1 MEEKEKENKENDETQ
16 LINTENLEKINK
28 LKNLLQSENSDWFEI
43 LSLKE
48 KIDFV
53 DKNEEEQINNSIWQ
67 KQYNSLFPESSTDI
81 SISIPTKINLNMINL
96 LLSSANK
103 YKIKDTEKVN
113 QIKNLQEE
121 ANNYIKKIKKI
132 KSLEELYNFKQTIEN
147 IKIDLNEY
155 IIQREMKLKNKITD
169 ESDEEDNKNE
179 KEKENIINKNK
190 EIVNKTK
197 SHRKKKYKRKE
208 DEYEDD
214 FVEDGSESS
223 ENASE
228 KIDLSNHVIDLGKKK
243 SGTNIK
249 RIADE
254 LQEEAKNFISMRS
267 RRNITRK
274 KDNDYIYDDIY
285 DKKNESN
292 SKNNSN
298 LNSENEEVIKHK
310 KKNMDINEDE
320 DYTEEEIKIKEKK
333 HKIINNEN
341 LLNKKKRRTNSN
353 SDIKPVIIE
362 KKKNKVNPT
371 NKIVALNSNE
381 ETKIKS
387 RKNALANITKILTD
401 NKYLIE
407 EGTDFVNALAN
418 RVEEDLAKAYPAID
432 FDYQKILANMN
443 KTLKEISKYKRINQ
457 MIIKGKITLF
467 KMAKFQYGEKFI
479 QKLKK
484 VEEGGA
490 GKKSK
495 PKNESFSFGDILQ
508 ESNINDDKR
517 SNLDKNRLTLMKS
530 SSNFSF
536 RSGFSQSSFGEER
549 SGNIETENEY
559 YSKTQTGTYSNK
571 YDNED
576 SLESIE
582 DQQNIKFS
590 PGLNNRPNR
599 DISGNLEEDLGHAYE
614 PLNKEKMNYDN
625 LFPILYDPT
634 LDISSK
640 EEKITEQELFSPNY
654 NNDPNLILAQ
664 PPPTGSTLRIFHG
677 KIRLNHNTLDNA
689 SLFSVNKYQNFLK
702 FPSFEKELIL
712 PSKAKSNEVIPYCLK
727 QLSNNSKLELFGW
740 IEPDLNKNQENIEI
754 SKFRDLIEEFERNE
768 KCSCLVENKIKLYI
782 FVLGE
787 KDEKLFKKIIKD
799 SKFVNKKL
807 MQNLNNGNKFLV
819 FVLLANND
827 DLENES
833 IKKKKKINP
842 EIIKIVEKSESED
855 ESNLIINKKKNSGT
869 IMELEEENNQSSFK
883 KNINNNE
890 YKNNNTQNNENG
902 NNNNLNNNND
912 ENINNDANN
921 NNNDEKEVEEDNNEN
936 NNYEDDEESCIDKEE
951 NEKLKNILE
960 QNDFNAINIYIENN
974 FKDLPLEEMASKLQR
989 FSAENRDKLLEIIKN
1004 YSENF
1009 LANENQMDIEE
1020 ENGGVN
1026 NGGNMNQI
1034 NQQMNNNNGMLNQI
1048 NLNPSLQMNIYQ
1060 NDPSLNQMY
1069 INQMNNINIQQQSN
1083 NNMNN
1088 NTNLQNMYYNQNMNI
1103 YNRYN
1108 NTFK

>member
-1 MEEKEKENKENDETQ
+1 MEENKDNTQ
-16 LINTENLEKINK
+16 ELSINTENLEKINK
-28 LKNLLQSENSDWFEI
+28 IKDLLQSENSDLFEI
-43 LSLKE
+43 LSLRE
-48 KIDFV
+48 KIVFN
-53 DKNEEEQINNSIWQ
+53 DKNEEDQINNDIWQ
-67 KQYNSLFPESSTDI
+67 KQYNSLFPET
-81 SISIPTKINLNMINL
+81 SININIPTKINLNMINL
-96 LLSSANK
+96 LLSSADK
-103 YKIKDTEKVN
+103 YKIKDTEKIN
-113 QIKNLQEE
+113 QIKNIQEE
-121 ANNYIKKIKKI
+121 ANNYIKQIKKI
-132 KSLEELYNFKQTIEN
+132 KSLEDLNNFKQRIEN
-147 IKIDLNEY
+147 LKIDLNEY
-155 IIQREMKLKNKITD
+155 IIQREMKLKNKILD
-169 ESDEEDNKNE
+169 ESDEGENKDGKDNTTN
-179 KEKENIINKNK
+179 NNK
-190 EIVNKTK
+190 EIISKPKT
-197 SHRKKKYKRKE
+197 HRKKKYKRKE

-223 ENASE
+223 ENGSE

-292 SKNNSN
+292 NSKNNSN
-298 LNSENEEVIKHK
+298 INSENEEIIKSK
-310 KKNMDINEDE
+310 KKNIDFNEDE
-320 DYTEEEIKIKEKK
+320 DYTEEEVKIKEKK
-333 HKIINNEN
+333 HKVIYNEN
-341 LLNKKKRRTNSN
+341 LLN
-353 SDIKPVIIE
+353 DIKPVLIE
-362 KKKNKVNPT
+362 KKSIKTNPT

-381 ETKIKS
+381 ENKIKS
-387 RKNALANITKILTD
+387 RKNALSNITKILTD

-407 EGTDFVNALAN
+407 EGSDFVNALAN

-432 FDYQKILANMN
+432 FDYQKTLSNMN

-467 KMAKFQYGEKFI
+467 KMAKFQYGDKFI

-484 VEEGGA
+484 VEEGGG
-490 GKKSK
+490 GKKTPK
-495 PKNESFSFGDILQ
+495 PKNESFSFGDLLQ
-508 ESNINDDKR
+508 DSNINDDKR
-517 SNLDKNRLTLMKS
+517 SNNDKNRLSLMKS
-530 SSNFSF
+530 SSNLSY
-536 RSGFSQSSFGEER
+536 RSGFSKSSFGEER
-549 SGNIETENEY
+549 SGDFGIENEY
-559 YSKTQTGTYSNK
+559 YSKTQTGTYSNRF
-571 YDNED
+571 DNDD

-590 PGLNNRPNR
+590 PGINNRSNR
-599 DISGNLEEDLGHAYE
+599 DISGNLEEDMGHAYD
-614 PLNKEKMNYDN
+614 PFNKEKIDYNN
-625 LFPILYDPT
+625 LFPILYDPS

-640 EEKITEQELFSPNY
+640 EEKLNDQDLSSPNF
-654 NNDPNLILAQ
+654 NNDSNLILAN
-664 PPPTGSTLRIFHG
+664 PPPTGSILRIFHG

-689 SLFSVNKYQNFLK
+689 SLFSVNRYQNFLK

-727 QLSNNSKLELFGW
+727 QW

-754 SKFRDLIEEFERNE
+754 TKFRDLIEEFERNE

-782 FVLGE
+782 FVLGGE

-807 MQNLNNGNKFLV
+807 MQNLNNGNKYLV

-833 IKKKKKINP
+833 IKKKKKIIP
-842 EIIKIVEKSESED
+842 EIIKKVEKSESDD
-855 ESNLIINKKKNSGT
+855 ESNSFINKKKNLDV
-869 IMELEEENNQSSFK
+869 IMEEEDENIKNAPFK
-883 KNINNNE
+883 KNNNNNEYRKIDENDNNNNNNINNN
-890 YKNNNTQNNENG
+890 Y
-902 NNNNLNNNND
+902 
-912 ENINNDANN
+912 
-921 NNNDEKEVEEDNNEN
+921 EKEDDNNEN
-936 NNYEDDEESCIDKEE
+936 NDEDDEDSCIDKEE

-989 FSAENRDKLLEIIKN
+989 FTAENREKLLEIIKN

-1009 LANENQMDIEE
+1009 LSNENQMDIEE
-1020 ENGGVN
+1020 DN
-1026 NGGNMNQI
+1026 NMNNSEGNINNMNNNMNQI
-1034 NQQMNNNNGMLNQI
+1034 NQQMNNNGGMLNQI
-1048 NLNPSLQMNIYQ
+1048 NMNPSLQMNIYQ

-1069 INQMNNINIQQQSN
+1069 INQMNNINIQHQPN
-1083 NNMNN
+1083 NNINN
-1088 NTNLQNMYYNQNMNI
+1088 NTNLASMYYNQNMNI

-1108 NTFK
+1108 NNFK

>member
-1 MEEKEKENKENDETQ
+1 MEEKENKEIVDNQ
-16 LINTENLEKINK
+16 KIINTENIEKINK
-28 LKNLLQSENSDWFEI
+28 LKNLLESENSDWFEV

-48 KIDFV
+48 NIDFT

-67 KQYNSLFPESSTDI
+67 KQYNSLFPESSKDI
-81 SISIPTKINLNMINL
+81 SISIPKRINLNMLNL

-103 YKIKDTEKVN
+103 YKIKDTEKIN

-132 KSLEELYNFKQTIEN
+132 KSLKELDNFKQSIEN

-169 ESDEEDNKNE
+169 DSDEEENKNE
-179 KEKENIINKNK
+179 KDKDKENIINKNK
-190 EIVNKTK
+190 EIVNKSKT
-197 SHRKKKYKRKE
+197 HRKKKYKRKE

-214 FVEDGSESS
+214 FVEDSSEGSEN
-223 ENASE
+223 ERE
-228 KIDLSNHVIDLGKKK
+228 KIDLSNHIIDLGKKK

-274 KDNDYIYDDIY
+274 KDNDYIYEDIY
-285 DKKNESN
+285 DKKNESVN

-298 LNSENEEVIKHK
+298 INSENEEIFKNK

-333 HKIINNEN
+333 HKIINSEN
-341 LLNKKKRRTNSN
+341 LLNKKKKRNNNNDT
-353 SDIKPVIIE
+353 KPINIE
-362 KKKNKVNPT
+362 KKINKVNPT

-381 ETKIKS
+381 ENKIKS
-387 RKNALANITKILTD
+387 RKNALANITKILSD

-407 EGTDFVNALAN
+407 EGNDFVNALAN

-432 FDYQKILANMN
+432 FDYQKILSNMN
-443 KTLKEISKYKRINQ
+443 KTLREISKYKRINQ

-467 KMAKFQYGEKFI
+467 KMAKFQYGDKFI

-490 GKKSK
+490 GKKTK
-495 PKNESFSFGDILQ
+495 PKNEIFSFVDILQ
-508 ESNINDDKR
+508 ESNTNDDKR
-517 SNLDKNRLTLMKS
+517 SNNDKNKLSLMKT
-530 SSNFSF
+530 SSNISY

-549 SGNIETENEY
+549 LGNIETENEY
-559 YSKTQTGTYSNK
+559 NSKTQTGTYSNR
-571 YDNED
+571 YDNDD

-590 PGLNNRPNR
+590 PGLNNHPNR

-625 LFPILYDPT
+625 LFPILYDPS

-640 EEKITEQELFSPNY
+640 EDKIAEQELSSPNY
-654 NNDPNLILAQ
+654 NNEGNLLAN

-677 KIRLNHNTLDNA
+677 KIRLNHNSLDNA

-712 PSKAKSNEVIPYCLK
+712 PSKAKTNEVIPYCLK

-787 KDEKLFKKIIKD
+787 KDEKLFKKIVKD

-819 FVLLANND
+819 FVLLANKD

-855 ESNLIINKKKNSGT
+855 ESNAIMNKKKDLSA
-869 IMELEEENNQSSFK
+869 IMEVEEQNNNSSFN
-883 KNINNNE
+883 KNSDII
-890 YKNNNTQNNENG
+890 NNNTQNNENEDNNI
-902 NNNNLNNNND
+902 NNNN
-912 ENINNDANN
+912 
-921 NNNDEKEVEEDNNEN
+921 EKEEEDDNNEN
-936 NNYEDDEESCIDKEE
+936 NNYEDDEESFIDKEE

-989 FSAENRDKLLEIIKN
+989 FSAENREKLLEIIKN
-1004 YSENF
+1004 YSDNF
-1009 LANENQMDIEE
+1009 LANENQMDDEKDNNNID
-1020 ENGGVN
+1020 N

-1034 NQQMNNNNGMLNQI
+1034 NQQMNNNNEMINQI

-1069 INQMNNINIQQQSN
+1069 INQMNNINIQQQPN
-1083 NNMNN
+1083 NNINN
-1088 NTNLQNMYYNQNMNI
+1088 NTNLASMYYNQNINI

>member
-1 MEEKEKENKENDETQ
+1 MEENKDNTQ
-16 LINTENLEKINK
+16 ELSINTENLEKINK
-28 LKNLLQSENSDWFEI
+28 IKNLLQSENSDLFEI
-43 LSLKE
+43 LSLRE
-48 KIDFV
+48 KIVFN
-53 DKNEEEQINNSIWQ
+53 DKNEEDQINNDIWQ
-67 KQYNSLFPESSTDI
+67 KQYNSLFPET
-81 SISIPTKINLNMINL
+81 SININIPTKINLNMINL
-96 LLSSANK
+96 LLSSADK
-103 YKIKDTEKVN
+103 YKIKDTVKIN
-113 QIKNLQEE
+113 QIKNIQEE
-121 ANNYIKKIKKI
+121 ANNYIKQIKKI
-132 KSLEELYNFKQTIEN
+132 KSLEDLNNFKQKIEN
-147 IKIDLNEY
+147 LKIDLNEY
-155 IIQREMKLKNKITD
+155 IIQREMKLKNKILD
-169 ESDEEDNKNE
+169 ESDEGENKDGKDNTTN
-179 KEKENIINKNK
+179 NNK
-190 EIVNKTK
+190 EIISKPKT
-197 SHRKKKYKRKE
+197 HRKKKYKRKE

-223 ENASE
+223 ENGSE

-292 SKNNSN
+292 NSKNNSN
-298 LNSENEEVIKHK
+298 INSENEEIIKSK
-310 KKNMDINEDE
+310 KKNIDFNEDE
-320 DYTEEEIKIKEKK
+320 DYTEEEVKIKEKK
-333 HKIINNEN
+333 HKVIYNEN
-341 LLNKKKRRTNSN
+341 LLNKKKKRTNSN
-353 SDIKPVIIE
+353 NDIKPVLIE
-362 KKKNKVNPT
+362 KKSIKTNPT

-381 ETKIKS
+381 ENKIKS
-387 RKNALANITKILTD
+387 RKNALSNITKILTD

-407 EGTDFVNALAN
+407 EGSDFVNALAN

-432 FDYQKILANMN
+432 FDYQKTLSNMN

-467 KMAKFQYGEKFI
+467 KMAKFQYGDKFI

-484 VEEGGA
+484 VEEGGG
-490 GKKSK
+490 GKKTPK
-495 PKNESFSFGDILQ
+495 PKNESFSFGDLLQ
-508 ESNINDDKR
+508 DSNINDDKR
-517 SNLDKNRLTLMKS
+517 SNNDKNRLSLMKS
-530 SSNFSF
+530 SSNLSY
-536 RSGFSQSSFGEER
+536 RSGFSKSSFGEER
-549 SGNIETENEY
+549 SGNFEIENEY
-559 YSKTQTGTYSNK
+559 YSKTQTGTYSNRF
-571 YDNED
+571 DNDD

-590 PGLNNRPNR
+590 PGINNRSNR
-599 DISGNLEEDLGHAYE
+599 DISGNLEEDMGHAYD
-614 PLNKEKMNYDN
+614 PFNKEKIDYNN
-625 LFPILYDPT
+625 LFPILYDPS

-640 EEKITEQELFSPNY
+640 EEKLNDQDLSSPNF
-654 NNDPNLILAQ
+654 NNDSNLILAN
-664 PPPTGSTLRIFHG
+664 PPPTGSILRIFHG

-689 SLFSVNKYQNFLK
+689 SLFSINRYQNFLK

-754 SKFRDLIEEFERNE
+754 TKFRDLIEEFERNE

-782 FVLGE
+782 FVLGGE

-807 MQNLNNGNKFLV
+807 MQNLNNGNKYLV

-833 IKKKKKINP
+833 IKKKKKIIP
-842 EIIKIVEKSESED
+842 EIIKKVEKSESED
-855 ESNLIINKKKNSGT
+855 ESNSFTNKKKNLDV
-869 IMELEEENNQSSFK
+869 IMEEEDENIKNAPFK
-883 KNINNNE
+883 KNNNNNE
-890 YKNNNTQNNENG
+890 YKKI
-902 NNNNLNNNND
+902 D
-912 ENINNDANN
+912 ENDNN
-921 NNNDEKEVEEDNNEN
+921 NNNINNNYEKEDDNNEN
-936 NNYEDDEESCIDKEE
+936 NDEDDEDSCIDKEE

-989 FSAENRDKLLEIIKN
+989 FTAENREKLLEIIKN

-1009 LANENQMDIEE
+1009 LSNENQMDIEE
-1020 ENGGVN
+1020 DN
-1026 NGGNMNQI
+1026 NMNNSEGNINNMNNNMNQI
-1034 NQQMNNNNGMLNQI
+1034 NQQMNNNGGMLNQI
-1048 NLNPSLQMNIYQ
+1048 NMNPSLQMNIYQ

-1069 INQMNNINIQQQSN
+1069 INQMNNINIQHQPN
-1083 NNMNN
+1083 NNINN
-1088 NTNLQNMYYNQNMNI
+1088 NTNLASMYYNQNMNI

-1108 NTFK
+1108 NNFK

>member
-1 MEEKEKENKENDETQ
+1 M
-16 LINTENLEKINK
+16 
-28 LKNLLQSENSDWFEI
+28 
-43 LSLKE
+43 
-48 KIDFV
+48 
-53 DKNEEEQINNSIWQ
+53 
-67 KQYNSLFPESSTDI
+67 
-81 SISIPTKINLNMINL
+81 
-96 LLSSANK
+96 
-103 YKIKDTEKVN
+103 
-113 QIKNLQEE
+113 
-121 ANNYIKKIKKI
+121 
-132 KSLEELYNFKQTIEN
+132 
-147 IKIDLNEY
+147 
-155 IIQREMKLKNKITD
+155 
-169 ESDEEDNKNE
+169 
-179 KEKENIINKNK
+179 
-190 EIVNKTK
+190 
-197 SHRKKKYKRKE
+197 
-208 DEYEDD
+208 
-214 FVEDGSESS
+214 
-223 ENASE
+223 
-228 KIDLSNHVIDLGKKK
+228 
-243 SGTNIK
+243 
-249 RIADE
+249 
-254 LQEEAKNFISMRS
+254 
-267 RRNITRK
+267 
-274 KDNDYIYDDIY
+274 
-285 DKKNESN
+285 
-292 SKNNSN
+292 
-298 LNSENEEVIKHK
+298 
-310 KKNMDINEDE
+310 
-320 DYTEEEIKIKEKK
+320 
-333 HKIINNEN
+333 
-341 LLNKKKRRTNSN
+341 
-353 SDIKPVIIE
+353 
-362 KKKNKVNPT
+362 NPT

-490 GKKSK
+490 GKKPK

-508 ESNINDDKR
+508 ESNIYDDKR
-517 SNLDKNRLTLMKS
+517 SNLDKNRLSLMKS

-640 EEKITEQELFSPNY
+640 EEKITEQDLFSPNY
-654 NNDPNLILAQ
+654 NNDSNLILAQ

-787 KDEKLFKKIIKD
+787 KDEKLFRKIIKD

-855 ESNLIINKKKNSGT
+855 ESNLIINKKKNLGA
-869 IMELEEENNQSSFK
+869 IMELEEENNSSSFK
-883 KNINNNE
+883 KNINNIE
-890 YKNNNTQNNENG
+890 YKNNNIQNNENE
-902 NNNNLNNNND
+902 NNNKLNNNND
-912 ENINNDANN
+912 ENINNNANN

-989 FSAENRDKLLEIIKN
+989 FSAENRDKLLQIIKN

-1034 NQQMNNNNGMLNQI
+1034 NQQMNNNNSMLNQI

-1069 INQMNNINIQQQSN
+1069 INQMNNINIQQQPN

-1088 NTNLQNMYYNQNMNI
+1088 NTNLSNMYYNQNMNI

>member
-1 MEEKEKENKENDETQ
+1 MEENKDNTQ
-16 LINTENLEKINK
+16 ELSINTENLEKINK
-28 LKNLLQSENSDWFEI
+28 IKDLLQSENSDLFEI
-43 LSLKE
+43 LSLRE
-48 KIDFV
+48 KIVFN
-53 DKNEEEQINNSIWQ
+53 DKNEEEQINNTIWQ
-67 KQYNSLFPESSTDI
+67 KQYNSLFPET
-81 SISIPTKINLNMINL
+81 SININIPTKINLNMINL
-96 LLSSANK
+96 LLSSADK
-103 YKIKDTEKVN
+103 YKIKDTEKIN
-113 QIKNLQEE
+113 QIKNIQEE
-121 ANNYIKKIKKI
+121 ANNYIKQIKKI
-132 KSLEELYNFKQTIEN
+132 KSLEDLNNFKQKIEN
-147 IKIDLNEY
+147 LKIDLNEY
-155 IIQREMKLKNKITD
+155 IIQREMKLKNKILD
-169 ESDEEDNKNE
+169 ESDEGENKDGKDNTSN
-179 KEKENIINKNK
+179 NNK
-190 EIVNKTK
+190 EIISKPKT
-197 SHRKKKYKRKE
+197 HRKKKYKRKE

-223 ENASE
+223 ENGSE

-292 SKNNSN
+292 NSKNNSN
-298 LNSENEEVIKHK
+298 INSENEEIIKSK
-310 KKNMDINEDE
+310 KKNIDFNEDE
-320 DYTEEEIKIKEKK
+320 DYTEEEVKIKEKK
-333 HKIINNEN
+333 HKVIYNEN
-341 LLNKKKRRTNSN
+341 LLNKKKKRTNSN
-353 SDIKPVIIE
+353 NDIKPVLIE
-362 KKKNKVNPT
+362 KKSIKTNPT

-381 ETKIKS
+381 ENKIKS
-387 RKNALANITKILTD
+387 RKNALSNITKILTD

-407 EGTDFVNALAN
+407 EGSDFVNALAN

-432 FDYQKILANMN
+432 FDYQKTLSNMN

-467 KMAKFQYGEKFI
+467 KMAKFQYGDKFI

-484 VEEGGA
+484 VEEGGG
-490 GKKSK
+490 GKKTPK
-495 PKNESFSFGDILQ
+495 PKNESFSFGDLLQ
-508 ESNINDDKR
+508 DSNINDDKR
-517 SNLDKNRLTLMKS
+517 SNNDKNRLSLMKS
-530 SSNFSF
+530 SSNLSY
-536 RSGFSQSSFGEER
+536 RSGFSKSSFGEER
-549 SGNIETENEY
+549 SGNFEIENEY
-559 YSKTQTGTYSNK
+559 YSKTQTGTYSNRF
-571 YDNED
+571 DNDD

-590 PGLNNRPNR
+590 PGINNRSNR
-599 DISGNLEEDLGHAYE
+599 DISGNLEEDMGHAYD
-614 PLNKEKMNYDN
+614 PFNKEKIDYNN
-625 LFPILYDPT
+625 LFPILYDPS

-640 EEKITEQELFSPNY
+640 EEKLNDQDLSSPNF
-654 NNDPNLILAQ
+654 NNDSNLILAN
-664 PPPTGSTLRIFHG
+664 PPPTGSILRIFHG

-689 SLFSVNKYQNFLK
+689 SLFSVNRYQNFLK

-754 SKFRDLIEEFERNE
+754 TKFRDLIEEFERNE

-782 FVLGE
+782 FVLGGE

-807 MQNLNNGNKFLV
+807 MQNLNNGNKYLV

-833 IKKKKKINP
+833 IKKKKKIIP
-842 EIIKIVEKSESED
+842 EIIKKVEKSESED
-855 ESNLIINKKKNSGT
+855 ESNSFINKKKNLDV
-869 IMELEEENNQSSFK
+869 IMEEEDENIKNAPFK
-883 KNINNNE
+883 KNNNNNE
-890 YKNNNTQNNENG
+890 YKKI
-902 NNNNLNNNND
+902 D
-912 ENINNDANN
+912 ENDNN
-921 NNNDEKEVEEDNNEN
+921 NNNNINNNYEKEDDNNEN
-936 NNYEDDEESCIDKEE
+936 NDEDDEDSCIDKEE

-989 FSAENRDKLLEIIKN
+989 FTAENREKLLEIIKN

-1009 LANENQMDIEE
+1009 LSNENQMDIEE
-1020 ENGGVN
+1020 DN
-1026 NGGNMNQI
+1026 NMNNSEGNINNMNNNMNQI
-1034 NQQMNNNNGMLNQI
+1034 NQQMNNNGGMLNQI
-1048 NLNPSLQMNIYQ
+1048 NMNPSLQMNIYQ

-1069 INQMNNINIQQQSN
+1069 INQMNNINIQHQPN
-1083 NNMNN
+1083 NNINN
-1088 NTNLQNMYYNQNMNI
+1088 NTNLASMYYNQNMNI

-1108 NTFK
+1108 NNFK

>member
-1 MEEKEKENKENDETQ
+1 MEENKDNTQ
-16 LINTENLEKINK
+16 ELSINTENLEKINK
-28 LKNLLQSENSDWFEI
+28 IKNLLQSENSDLFEI
-43 LSLKE
+43 LSLRE
-48 KIDFV
+48 KIVFN
-53 DKNEEEQINNSIWQ
+53 DKNEEDQINNDIWQ
-67 KQYNSLFPESSTDI
+67 KQYNSLFPET
-81 SISIPTKINLNMINL
+81 SININIPTKINLNMINL
-96 LLSSANK
+96 LLSSADK
-103 YKIKDTEKVN
+103 YKIKDTEKIN
-113 QIKNLQEE
+113 QIKNIQEE
-121 ANNYIKKIKKI
+121 ANNYIKQIKKI
-132 KSLEELYNFKQTIEN
+132 KSLEDLNKFKQKIEN
-147 IKIDLNEY
+147 LKIDLNEY
-155 IIQREMKLKNKITD
+155 IIQREMKLKNKILD
-169 ESDEEDNKNE
+169 ESDEGENKDGKDNTTN
-179 KEKENIINKNK
+179 NNK
-190 EIVNKTK
+190 EIISKPKT
-197 SHRKKKYKRKE
+197 HRKKKYKRKE

-223 ENASE
+223 ENGSE

-292 SKNNSN
+292 NSKNNSN
-298 LNSENEEVIKHK
+298 INSENEEIIKSK
-310 KKNMDINEDE
+310 KKNIDFNEDE
-320 DYTEEEIKIKEKK
+320 DYTEEEVKIKEKK
-333 HKIINNEN
+333 HKVIYNEN
-341 LLNKKKRRTNSN
+341 LLNKKKKRTNSN
-353 SDIKPVIIE
+353 NDIKPVLIE
-362 KKKNKVNPT
+362 KKSIKTNPT

-381 ETKIKS
+381 ENKIKS
-387 RKNALANITKILTD
+387 RKNALSNITKILTD

-407 EGTDFVNALAN
+407 EGSDFVNALAN

-432 FDYQKILANMN
+432 FDYQKTLSNMN

-467 KMAKFQYGEKFI
+467 KMAKFQYGDKFI

-484 VEEGGA
+484 VEEGGG
-490 GKKSK
+490 GKKTPK
-495 PKNESFSFGDILQ
+495 PKNESFSFGDLLQ
-508 ESNINDDKR
+508 DSNINDDKR
-517 SNLDKNRLTLMKS
+517 SNNDKNRLSLMKS
-530 SSNFSF
+530 SSNLSY
-536 RSGFSQSSFGEER
+536 RSGFSKSSFGEER
-549 SGNIETENEY
+549 SGNFEIENEY
-559 YSKTQTGTYSNK
+559 YSKTQTGTYSNRF
-571 YDNED
+571 DNDD

-590 PGLNNRPNR
+590 PGINNRSNR
-599 DISGNLEEDLGHAYE
+599 DISGNLEEDMGHAYD
-614 PLNKEKMNYDN
+614 PFNKEKIDYNN
-625 LFPILYDPT
+625 LFPILYDPS

-640 EEKITEQELFSPNY
+640 EEKLNDQDLSSPNF
-654 NNDPNLILAQ
+654 NNDSNLILAN
-664 PPPTGSTLRIFHG
+664 PPPTGSILRIFHG

-689 SLFSVNKYQNFLK
+689 SLFSVNRYQNFLK

-754 SKFRDLIEEFERNE
+754 TKFRDLIEEFERNE

-782 FVLGE
+782 FVLGGE

-807 MQNLNNGNKFLV
+807 MQNLNNGNKYLV

-833 IKKKKKINP
+833 IKKKKKIIP
-842 EIIKIVEKSESED
+842 EIIKKVEKSESDD
-855 ESNLIINKKKNSGT
+855 ESNSFINKKKNLDV
-869 IMELEEENNQSSFK
+869 IMEEEDENIKNAPFK
-883 KNINNNE
+883 KNNNNNE
-890 YKNNNTQNNENG
+890 YKKI
-902 NNNNLNNNND
+902 D
-912 ENINNDANN
+912 ENDNN
-921 NNNDEKEVEEDNNEN
+921 NNNINNNYEKEDDNNEN
-936 NNYEDDEESCIDKEE
+936 NDEDDEDSCIDKEE

-989 FSAENRDKLLEIIKN
+989 FTAENREKLLEIIKN

-1009 LANENQMDIEE
+1009 LSNENQMDIEE
-1020 ENGGVN
+1020 DN
-1026 NGGNMNQI
+1026 NMNNSEGNINNMNNNMNQI
-1034 NQQMNNNNGMLNQI
+1034 NQQMNNNSGMLNQI
-1048 NLNPSLQMNIYQ
+1048 NMNPSLQMNIYQ

-1069 INQMNNINIQQQSN
+1069 INQMNNINIQHQPN
-1083 NNMNN
+1083 NNINN
-1088 NTNLQNMYYNQNMNI
+1088 NTNLASMYYNQNMNI

-1108 NTFK
+1108 NNFK

>member
-1 MEEKEKENKENDETQ
+1 MEENKDNTQ
-16 LINTENLEKINK
+16 ELSINTENLEKINK
-28 LKNLLQSENSDWFEI
+28 IKDLLQSENSDLFEI
-43 LSLKE
+43 LSLRE
-48 KIDFV
+48 KIVFN
-53 DKNEEEQINNSIWQ
+53 DKNEEEQINNTIWQ
-67 KQYNSLFPESSTDI
+67 KQYNSLFPET
-81 SISIPTKINLNMINL
+81 SININIPTKINLNMINL
-96 LLSSANK
+96 LLSSADK
-103 YKIKDTEKVN
+103 YKIKDTEKIN
-113 QIKNLQEE
+113 QIKNIQEE
-121 ANNYIKKIKKI
+121 ANNYIKQIKKI
-132 KSLEELYNFKQTIEN
+132 KSLEDLNNFKQKIEN
-147 IKIDLNEY
+147 LKIDLNEY
-155 IIQREMKLKNKITD
+155 IIQREMKLKNKILD
-169 ESDEEDNKNE
+169 ESDEGENKNG
-179 KEKENIINKNK
+179 KDNTTNNNK
-190 EIVNKTK
+190 EIISKPKT
-197 SHRKKKYKRKE
+197 HRKKKYKRKE

-223 ENASE
+223 ENGSE

-292 SKNNSN
+292 NSKNNSN
-298 LNSENEEVIKHK
+298 INSENEEIIKSK
-310 KKNMDINEDE
+310 KKNIDFNEDE
-320 DYTEEEIKIKEKK
+320 DYTEEEVKIKEKK
-333 HKIINNEN
+333 HKVIYNEN
-341 LLNKKKRRTNSN
+341 LLNKKKKRTNSN
-353 SDIKPVIIE
+353 NDIKPVLIE
-362 KKKNKVNPT
+362 KKSIKTNPT

-381 ETKIKS
+381 ENKIKS
-387 RKNALANITKILTD
+387 RKNALSNITKILTD

-407 EGTDFVNALAN
+407 EGSDFVNALAN

-432 FDYQKILANMN
+432 FDYQKTLSNMN

-467 KMAKFQYGEKFI
+467 KMAKFQYGDKFI

-484 VEEGGA
+484 VEEGGG
-490 GKKSK
+490 GKKTPK
-495 PKNESFSFGDILQ
+495 PKNESFSFGDLLQ
-508 ESNINDDKR
+508 DSNINDDKR
-517 SNLDKNRLTLMKS
+517 SNNDKNRLSLMKS
-530 SSNFSF
+530 SSNLSY
-536 RSGFSQSSFGEER
+536 RSGFSKSSFGEER
-549 SGNIETENEY
+549 SGNFEIENEY
-559 YSKTQTGTYSNK
+559 YSKTQTGTYSNRF
-571 YDNED
+571 DNDD

-590 PGLNNRPNR
+590 PGINNRSNR
-599 DISGNLEEDLGHAYE
+599 DISGNLEEDMGHAYD
-614 PLNKEKMNYDN
+614 PFNKEKIDYNN
-625 LFPILYDPT
+625 LFPILYDPS

-640 EEKITEQELFSPNY
+640 EEKLNDQDLSSPNF
-654 NNDPNLILAQ
+654 NNDSNLILAN
-664 PPPTGSTLRIFHG
+664 PPPTGSILRIFHG

-689 SLFSVNKYQNFLK
+689 SLFSVNRYQNFLK

-754 SKFRDLIEEFERNE
+754 TKFRDLIEEFERNE

-787 KDEKLFKKIIKD
+787 KDEKLFKKIVKD

-807 MQNLNNGNKFLV
+807 MQNLNNGNKYLV

-833 IKKKKKINP
+833 IKKKKKIIP
-842 EIIKIVEKSESED
+842 EIIKKVEKSESED
-855 ESNLIINKKKNSGT
+855 ESNSFINKKKNLDV
-869 IMELEEENNQSSFK
+869 IMEEEDENIKNAPFK
-883 KNINNNE
+883 KNNNNNE
-890 YKNNNTQNNENG
+890 YKKI
-902 NNNNLNNNND
+902 D
-912 ENINNDANN
+912 ENDNN
-921 NNNDEKEVEEDNNEN
+921 NNNNINNNYEKEDDNNEN
-936 NNYEDDEESCIDKEE
+936 NDEDDEDSCIDKEE

-989 FSAENRDKLLEIIKN
+989 FTAENREKLLEIIKN

-1009 LANENQMDIEE
+1009 LSNENQMDIEE
-1020 ENGGVN
+1020 DN
-1026 NGGNMNQI
+1026 NMNNSEGNINNMNNNMNQI
-1034 NQQMNNNNGMLNQI
+1034 NQQMNNNGGMLNQI
-1048 NLNPSLQMNIYQ
+1048 NMNPSLQMNIYQ

-1069 INQMNNINIQQQSN
+1069 INQMNNINIQHQPN
-1083 NNMNN
+1083 NNINN
-1088 NTNLQNMYYNQNMNI
+1088 NTNLASMYYNQNMNI

-1108 NTFK
+1108 NNFK

>member
-1 MEEKEKENKENDETQ
+1 MEEKDNKENVDNQLINTENVENQ
-16 LINTENLEKINK
+16 LINTENLEKKNK
-28 LKNLLQSENSDWFEI
+28 LKNLLESENSDWFEI

-48 KIDFV
+48 KIDFL
-53 DKNEEEQINNSIWQ
+53 DKNEEEQINNRIWE
-67 KQYNSLFPESSTDI
+67 KQYNSLFPESSKDI
-81 SISIPTKINLNMINL
+81 SISTKINLNMINL

-121 ANNYIKKIKKI
+121 ANNYIQKIKKI
-132 KSLEELYNFKQTIEN
+132 KSLEELYNFKQSIEN

-155 IIQREMKLKNKITD
+155 IIQREMKLKSKITD
-169 ESDEEDNKNE
+169 ESDEEENKKE
-179 KEKENIINKNK
+179 KDKENIENKNK
-190 EIVNKTK
+190 EIVNKSKT
-197 SHRKKKYKRKE
+197 HRKKKYKRKE

-214 FVEDGSESS
+214 FVEDGSEGS
-223 ENASE
+223 ENESE

-285 DKKNESN
+285 DKKNESMN

-298 LNSENEEVIKHK
+298 INSENEEIFKNK

-333 HKIINNEN
+333 HKIINYEN
-341 LLNKKKRRTNSN
+341 LLNKKKRRINS
-353 SDIKPVIIE
+353 SDIKPVNIE
-362 KKKNKVNPT
+362 KKNNKSNPP

-381 ETKIKS
+381 ENKIKS

-443 KTLKEISKYKRINQ
+443 KTLREISKYKRINQ

-467 KMAKFQYGEKFI
+467 KIAKFQYGDKFI

-508 ESNINDDKR
+508 ESIINEDKR
-517 SNLDKNRLTLMKS
+517 NNNDKNRLSLMKT
-530 SSNFSF
+530 SSNLSY

-559 YSKTQTGTYSNK
+559 YSKTQTGTYSNR
-571 YDNED
+571 YDNDD

-582 DQQNIKFS
+582 DQKNIKFS

-614 PLNKEKMNYDN
+614 PLNKEKLNYDN
-625 LFPILYDPT
+625 LFPILYDPS

-640 EEKITEQELFSPNY
+640 EEKIKEQELYSPNY
-654 NNDPNLILAQ
+654 NNDPNLILAN

-689 SLFSVNKYQNFLK
+689 SLFSVNKYKNFLK

-842 EIIKIVEKSESED
+842 EVIKIVEKSESED
-855 ESNLIINKKKNSGT
+855 ESNLIINKKKNLSV
-869 IMELEEENNQSSFK
+869 IMEEEDENNNNSSFK
-883 KNINNNE
+883 KNINNIE
-890 YKNNNTQNNENG
+890 YKNNDSQNNENE
-902 NNNNLNNNND
+902 NNN
-912 ENINNDANN
+912 INN
-921 NNNDEKEVEEDNNEN
+921 NNNEKEEEDDNIEN

-960 QNDFNAINIYIENN
+960 QNDFNAISIYIENN
-974 FKDLPLEEMASKLQR
+974 FKDLPLEEMANKLHR
-989 FSAENRDKLLEIIKN
+989 FTAENREKLLEIIKN
-1004 YSENF
+1004 YSNNF
-1009 LANENQMDIEE
+1009 LANENQMDIE
-1020 ENGGVN
+1020 VDN
-1026 NGGNMNQI
+1026 NNIDNSGGNMNQI
-1034 NQQMNNNNGMLNQI
+1034 NQQMNNNNRMINQI
-1048 NLNPSLQMNIYQ
+1048 NMNNSMQMNIYQ

-1069 INQMNNINIQQQSN
+1069 IHQMNNINIQQQPN
-1083 NNMNN
+1083 NNINN
-1088 NTNLQNMYYNQNMNI
+1088 NTNLASMYYNQNMNI

>member
-1 MEEKEKENKENDETQ
+1 
-16 LINTENLEKINK
+16 
-28 LKNLLQSENSDWFEI
+28 
-43 LSLKE
+43 
-48 KIDFV
+48 
-53 DKNEEEQINNSIWQ
+53 
-67 KQYNSLFPESSTDI
+67 
-81 SISIPTKINLNMINL
+81 MINL
-96 LLSSANK
+96 LLSSADK
-103 YKIKDTEKVN
+103 YKIKDTEKIN
-113 QIKNLQEE
+113 QIKNIQEE
-121 ANNYIKKIKKI
+121 ANNYIKQIKKI
-132 KSLEELYNFKQTIEN
+132 KSLEDLNNFKQKIEN
-147 IKIDLNEY
+147 LKIDLNEY
-155 IIQREMKLKNKITD
+155 IIQREMKLKNKILD
-169 ESDEEDNKNE
+169 ESDEGENKDGKDNTTN
-179 KEKENIINKNK
+179 NNK
-190 EIVNKTK
+190 EIISKPKT
-197 SHRKKKYKRKE
+197 HRKKKYKRKE

-223 ENASE
+223 ENGSE

-292 SKNNSN
+292 NSKNNSN
-298 LNSENEEVIKHK
+298 INSENEEIIKSK
-310 KKNMDINEDE
+310 KKNIDFNEDE
-320 DYTEEEIKIKEKK
+320 DYTEEEVKIKEKK
-333 HKIINNEN
+333 HKVIYNEN
-341 LLNKKKRRTNSN
+341 LLNKKKKRTNSN
-353 SDIKPVIIE
+353 NDIKPVLIE
-362 KKKNKVNPT
+362 KKSIKTNPT

-381 ETKIKS
+381 ENKIKS
-387 RKNALANITKILTD
+387 RKNALSNITKILTD

-407 EGTDFVNALAN
+407 EGSDFVNALAN

-432 FDYQKILANMN
+432 FDYQKTLSNMN

-467 KMAKFQYGEKFI
+467 KMAKFQYGDKFI

-484 VEEGGA
+484 VEEGGG
-490 GKKSK
+490 GKKTPK
-495 PKNESFSFGDILQ
+495 PKNESFSFGDLLQ
-508 ESNINDDKR
+508 DSNINDDKR
-517 SNLDKNRLTLMKS
+517 SNNDKNRLSLMKS
-530 SSNFSF
+530 SSNLSY
-536 RSGFSQSSFGEER
+536 RSGFSKSSFGEER
-549 SGNIETENEY
+549 SGNFEIENEY
-559 YSKTQTGTYSNK
+559 YSKTQTGTYSNRF
-571 YDNED
+571 DNDD

-590 PGLNNRPNR
+590 PGINNRSNR
-599 DISGNLEEDLGHAYE
+599 DISGNLEEDMGHAYD
-614 PLNKEKMNYDN
+614 PFNKEKIDYNN
-625 LFPILYDPT
+625 LFPILYDPS

-640 EEKITEQELFSPNY
+640 EEKLNDQDLSSPNF
-654 NNDPNLILAQ
+654 NNDSNLILAN
-664 PPPTGSTLRIFHG
+664 PPPTGSILRIFHG

-689 SLFSVNKYQNFLK
+689 SLFSVNRYQNFLK

-754 SKFRDLIEEFERNE
+754 TKFRDLIEEFERNE

-782 FVLGE
+782 FVLGGE

-807 MQNLNNGNKFLV
+807 MQNLNNGNKYLV

-833 IKKKKKINP
+833 IKKKKKIIP
-842 EIIKIVEKSESED
+842 EIIKKVEKSESED
-855 ESNLIINKKKNSGT
+855 ESNSFINKKKNLDV
-869 IMELEEENNQSSFK
+869 IMEEEDENIKNAPFK
-883 KNINNNE
+883 KNNNNNE
-890 YKNNNTQNNENG
+890 YKKI
-902 NNNNLNNNND
+902 D
-912 ENINNDANN
+912 ENDNN
-921 NNNDEKEVEEDNNEN
+921 NNNNINNNYEKEDDNNEN
-936 NNYEDDEESCIDKEE
+936 NDEDDEDSCIDKEE

-989 FSAENRDKLLEIIKN
+989 FTAENREKLLEIIKN

-1009 LANENQMDIEE
+1009 LSNENQMDIEE
-1020 ENGGVN
+1020 DN
-1026 NGGNMNQI
+1026 NMNNSEGNINNMNNNMNQI
-1034 NQQMNNNNGMLNQI
+1034 NQQMNNNGGMLNQI
-1048 NLNPSLQMNIYQ
+1048 NMNPSLQMNIYQ

-1069 INQMNNINIQQQSN
+1069 INQMNNINIQHQPN
-1083 NNMNN
+1083 NNINN
-1088 NTNLQNMYYNQNMNI
+1088 NTNLASMYYNQNMNI

-1108 NTFK
+1108 NNFK